1 MSDLIQ
7 FLVSGLALGA
17 MYGLIALGFVIIFK
31 ATETLN
37 FAHGALLLLGTYVVA
52 RLSGLPF
59 WLAAVIGVAIAGL
72 LMLLIERLLVRSM
85 AGRAGLSITI
95 MTIGLEAVLLTLG
108 RDVVGV
114 QILPLGDPWGSQ
126 LWHVGSITIP
136 VSSVAALI
144 TAAVVVAAFTVWF
157 QRSKWGV
164 AFRAST
170 ERRDVAVLM
179 GMRLG
184 TISALAWGLAGALA
198 IIAGIFLS
206 TFPSPGVHVDLSL
219 VALRALPAVIIG
231 GLDSIHGA
239 LVGGLLVGLT
249 EVLAQGYGAHLSFL
263 GDNFHILAPY
273 LLMFGILLFRPAG
286 LFGSTAVNRA

>member
-7 FLVSGLALGA
+7 FLVSGIALGA

-37 FAHGALLLLGTYVVA
+37 FAQGALLLLGTYVVA
-52 RLSGLPF
+52 RLSGFPF
-59 WLAAVIGVAIAGL
+59 WLAALIGVAVAVL
-72 LMLLIERLLVRSM
+72 LMLLVERLLVRSM
-85 AGRAGLSITI
+85 AGRAGLSVTI

-114 QILPLGDPWGSQ
+114 DIVPLGDPWGGE
-126 LWHVGSITIP
+126 LWHIGSVTIP
-136 VSSVAALI
+136 ASSVAGI
-144 TAAVVVAAFTVWF
+144 VTATVVVGAFTVWF
-157 QRSKWGV
+157 QQSKWGV

-170 ERRDVAVLM
+170 ERRDIAVLM
-179 GMRLG
+179 GMRPS
-184 TISALAWGLAGALA
+184 TISALAWGLAGVLA
-198 IIAGIFLS
+198 IIAGVFLS
-206 TFPSPGVHVDLSL
+206 TFPSPGVHADLSL

-239 LVGGLLVGLT
+239 LIGGLLVGLT
-249 EVLAQGYGAHLSFL
+249 EVLVQGYGGHLSLL

-273 LLMFGILLFRPAG
+273 LLMFAVLLFRPAG